1 MLVAAF
7 ATIESLFS
15 DSADFGGTTLMNLL
29 SSLFLG
35 QLVHVIGNGDSTLLS
50 AESTC
55 VTLAFIHHYMW
66 LSKMFWLLALVND
79 VQHRLTRVYGICRV
93 SNKKIQQNQHHQLL
107 LNDDVNSSQTLMGS
121 NSTSMMRISLIYW
134 CGPLVLTMTAV
145 VMETLETG
153 RYPLTGDS
161 TNAANH
167 DGCWLVNHSPWSLG
181 LALVLPVVVLAAITV
196 VTYLKTMAVARGAR
210 QLLLTDDQFNHISH
224 CLSFVMKLLP
234 LLTATLLLAVVATLT
249 NYKFCWTAFQLVYS
263 CHGLVTALVLTCNC
277 DLVKSFANASS
288 YINRRYRN
296 AEYGTG
302 EVVSAT
308 DLDLLVW
315 KDETHIV

>member
-1 MLVAAF
+1 MVGK
-7 ATIESLFS
+7 ATQNVSRAEGAIDYSTFKAKS
-15 DSADFGGTTLMNLL
+15 NIC
-29 SSLFLG
+29 LFLLFLLIFSYRHQSESRTASSISKRATG
-35 QLVHVIGNGDSTLLS
+35 NSQELPIDLNFQLL
-50 AESTC
+50 
-55 VTLAFIHHYMW
+55 
-66 LSKMFWLLALVND
+66 
-79 VQHRLTRVYGICRV
+79 
-93 SNKKIQQNQHHQLL
+93 KKIEKNWKKLKKIKKNWKKFGLYFLIWLGFSGWQ
-107 LNDDVNSSQTLMGS
+107 QTLMGS

-153 RYPLTGDS
+153 KYPLTGDS

-249 NYKFCWTAFQLVYS
+249 NYKFCWSVPIYIYNILNSIKPNSTSICCRFQVSMS
-263 CHGLVTALVLTCNC
+263 CSC
-277 DLVKSFANASS
+277 
-288 YINRRYRN
+288 I
-296 AEYGTG
+296 
-302 EVVSAT
+302 
-308 DLDLLVW
+308 
-315 KDETHIV
+315 II